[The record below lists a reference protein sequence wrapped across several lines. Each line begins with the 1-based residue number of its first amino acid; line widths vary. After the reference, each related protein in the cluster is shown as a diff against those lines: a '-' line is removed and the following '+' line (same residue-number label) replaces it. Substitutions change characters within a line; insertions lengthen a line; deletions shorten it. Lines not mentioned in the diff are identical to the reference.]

1 LWAYLFFPALR
12 ATVPC
17 GSDEKQMAPLLTSF
31 FGINTLALLFL
42 GGFVYWKFHKNYA
55 DAYQMKTEH
64 RLCMTIV
71 GSTLFL
77 YLILV
82 ALGQDASVVALPVTF
97 ACNIVFLTGTVWP
110 YYLSRKELALTNK
123 TWGLVE
129 ELKSILHD
137 TDGPQGFFQYLQL
150 EFSSENLM
158 FYYSVERFK
167 QLNLNMNIT
176 DLRHEAEE
184 IFNKYIRQ
192 GACFQVNMSHPIS
205 KEIEIAVNKL
215 ASIGIENI
223 APQTLEIFDRGQEE
237 ILQLM
242 ASDSFKRFQRT
253 EEYLKCKPSKSKIN
267 SKHSKTTTGVQNLDL
282 EIDVTGV
289 QRADEKSRSTGNG
302 MEMEL
307 QPLTSNSRD
316 LQVPRIS
323 HSVPSLATPSKRDS
337 ISERPPSTG
346 DPPENEHFFASPTS
360 PRDPSFDQGA

>member
-1 LWAYLFFPALR
+1 LPSSIVQFILYGISLTYLPFVFLFYKNRKIHPIKGRLWEVIIPLDVAAYGLMTCQFLQLLYGASYICYAEVFIADFVCVLCFVLYVYRLVYLLFSYEITKNINELKASQASGQRVSENWYTRNRRFMARKKGFQIVVIYMLFYMSYDLIVGLSIFPALR

-129 ELKSILHD
+129 ELKI
-137 TDGPQGFFQYLQL
+137 YL
-150 EFSSENLM
+150 
-158 FYYSVERFK
+158 
-167 QLNLNMNIT
+167 T
-176 DLRHEAEE
+176 
-184 IFNKYIRQ
+184 
-192 GACFQVNMSHPIS
+192 
-205 KEIEIAVNKL
+205 
-215 ASIGIENI
+215 
-223 APQTLEIFDRGQEE
+223 
-237 ILQLM
+237 
-242 ASDSFKRFQRT
+242 
-253 EEYLKCKPSKSKIN
+253 
-267 SKHSKTTTGVQNLDL
+267 
-282 EIDVTGV
+282 
-289 QRADEKSRSTGNG
+289 
-302 MEMEL
+302 
-307 QPLTSNSRD
+307 
-316 LQVPRIS
+316 
-323 HSVPSLATPSKRDS
+323 
-337 ISERPPSTG
+337 
-346 DPPENEHFFASPTS
+346 
-360 PRDPSFDQGA
+360 